1 MTKNLLAQIISGW
14 KAYIAEFL
22 GTFVF
27 ILVSLGTFLA
37 NSFLGE
43 VGLLGIALAAG
54 FSYVAMVFATVHLS
68 GGYLNP
74 AITLALWFSRKV
86 SATNAFFYILAQF
99 LAGFAA
105 VFALM
110 YIFSASPADFS
121 LWQQL
126 AGGEVTLQKVVI
138 VEAIFTSIL
147 VFAYFATM
155 VDKRGSTSFG
165 PFALGLVVIV
175 SILVATPISAGI
187 INPAKALA
195 PAIVS
200 SSYNELLAWVVGP
213 FVGSLFGLVYEFI
226 FLRSGKK

>member
-14 KAYIAEFL
+14 RAYIAEFL

-27 ILVSLGTFLA
+27 VLISLGAVLS
-37 NSFLGE
+37 NSFFGE
-43 VGLLGIALAAG
+43 IGVLGIALASG
-54 FSYVAMVFATVHLS
+54 LSYVAMVFATVHLS
-68 GGYLNP
+68 GGHLNP
-74 AITLALWFSRKV
+74 AVTLALWFSQKV
-86 SATNAFFYILAQF
+86 SAADAFFYILAQF
-99 LAGFAA
+99 LAGFTA
-105 VFALM
+105 VFVLI

-155 VDKRGSTSFG
+155 VDKRGPTSFG
-165 PFALGLVVIV
+165 PFVPGLVVIV
-175 SILVATPISAGI
+175 SVLVATPISAGI

-195 PAIVS
+195 PAVVS
-200 SSYNELLAWVVGP
+200 SSYNGLLAWVVGP